1 MFSETKAANKQD
13 TREHILHTAL
23 ALFREKGFDASTMRD
38 IAAASD
44 MSLGAAYYYF
54 PSKES
59 IVLAFYEQVQK
70 EHRVRVQA
78 ALPGC
83 QDFRARLGVLFQTKL
98 DVIRDDRNIIGAL
111 LRYMGEPGHPLSV
124 LGRQTWTIREDARE
138 LIVEAIAEHDIPEDL
153 RDLVVGCLWG
163 LQMSSILYALYDY
176 SPDLARTR
184 RLTDGVLDIF
194 VQLLAMASIPV
205 LQPVLKPIRALLL
218 SLLRDAGLL
227 PPAPAYR
234 GLQAAP
240 LLGSH

>member
-1 MFSETKAANKQD
+1 MFSDSKIAAKQD

-59 IVLAFYEQVQK
+59 IVLAFYKQVQK
-70 EHRVRVQA
+70 EHRARVQA
-78 ALPGC
+78 ALPDC
-83 QDFRARLGVLFQTKL
+83 KDFRERLGMLFQTKL
-98 DVIRDDRNIIGAL
+98 DVIRDDRNLIGAL
-111 LRYMGEPGHPLSV
+111 LRYLGEPGHPLSV
-124 LGRQTWTIREDARE
+124 LGRQTWNIREDARE
-138 LIVEAIAEHDIPEDL
+138 LIVEAIADQEIPEDL

-194 VQLLAMASIPV
+194 VQLLGMASISA
-205 LQPVLKPIRALLL
+205 LQPVLKPIRARLL

-240 LLGSH
+240 LLSSH